1 MDNMFYGC
9 KNLISLN
16 LSNFDTSSVTIM
28 SVMFYGCE
36 KLISLDLSNF
46 NTSSVT
52 NMENMF
58 SDCQNLI
65 SLDLNNFNTSSVT
78 SMGKMFSGCINLIS
92 LDLISFNTSSVTSM
106 DKMFYKCQKLI
117 SLDLSNFNTS
127 SVRYMQEMFSG
138 CINLISLDLISFN
151 TSSVFLMHNM
161 FYNCKKLI
169 SLDLSNFNV
178 QANTQMNVMFN
189 GTNCNMIIC
198 LSNIETNIFT
208 FIKSNYPY
216 LLNNSNCSD
225 ICFNKNKKIS
235 IENNKCVLEC
245 SNDYIYDYKNI
256 CYNKCPNGTYNISN
270 NKCISN
276 KEINNIIYYN
286 NYSSSSI
293 LSDFNTISSYSID
306 IYEYS
311 FNEYFIKM
319 IKSNE
324 NDNTILNIK
333 KELINGNLDNFILN
347 TILKDNKDLH
357 FKDNN
362 IIYQI
367 TSVYNQNNNE
377 YNNISNIYLGKCEK
391 KLIEYYNINNN
402 TILLILK
409 IDYFEEGLLIPIIEY
424 EIYNLITKE
433 KLDINICKYIKI
445 EINIPV
451 NIDEQNIFKY
461 NYSNEYYNDVCYPYT
476 TEKKTDIILKDRRNE
491 YINNNL
497 SVCENNCE
505 YTKYDYDKKKV
516 VCECFIKIKFPIISE
531 IKINKDLLFNN
542 FKDMK
547 NMMNI
552 YIIKCYNTLFTKEGI
567 IKNIGNYI
575 IISIILFIIIL
586 CIIFRIKGYKIFK
599 MTLDKIIG
607 NKNGKGKYLNKN
619 KKIKETNFV
628 SNDNSNT
635 KLKMKNKVSIINK
648 NNFLKK
654 GEDILNN
661 KIIFK
666 YTYNDYELNN
676 LNYNQALKLD
686 KRSFIKYY
694 ISLLKTKHLII
705 FTFYTSSD
713 YNSKIIKIVLFLFSF
728 ALYLTINTLFFD
740 DATLHKIY
748 EDQGEFNFIYQ
759 IPKILYSTIISS
771 MIKVITTYFS
781 LTENKIV
788 EIKNEKNEKTYNE
801 YYFIVKFVIFFI
813 LVFLFNILFW
823 YYLSCFCAVYKN
835 TQLHLIKDTLIS
847 FGLSLLYPLVLNLL
861 PGILRIPALAS
872 QNKKFMYKISQIIQ
886 FI

>member
-1 MDNMFYGC
+1 
-9 KNLISLN
+9 
-16 LSNFDTSSVTIM
+16 
-28 SVMFYGCE
+28 
-36 KLISLDLSNF
+36 
-46 NTSSVT
+46 
-52 NMENMF
+52 
-58 SDCQNLI
+58 
-65 SLDLNNFNTSSVT
+65 
-78 SMGKMFSGCINLIS
+78 
-92 LDLISFNTSSVTSM
+92 
-106 DKMFYKCQKLI
+106 
-117 SLDLSNFNTS
+117 
-127 SVRYMQEMFSG
+127 
-138 CINLISLDLISFN
+138 
-151 TSSVFLMHNM
+151 MHNM

-497 SVCENNCE
+497 SLCENNCE

-531 IKINKDLLFNN
+531 IKINKDLLLNN

-694 ISLLKTKHLII
+694 MSLLKTKHLII

-835 TQLHLIKDTLIS
+835 TQLHLIKNTLIS